1 MKTQIL
7 RLETHDTVTSIC
19 DKLAWAQSPR
29 ILLAFPRRRP
39 PLLGR
44 IDLTLIQRGAARV
57 GGQLAIST
65 LDAKISEAA
74 RIVGIP
80 VFPSIPAAQRLS
92 WRSRDRRRAR
102 SFQPRTA
109 DSLSSLHEQR
119 PSAPAT
125 QLPNWLRV
133 SVFSLGVAAVFA
145 LSALFLPSASIEFP
159 VTAQTQTLDLTVYP
173 GVGIPGVLPGGQIP
187 AVEIQTIVEGQL
199 ETAATGEILVPDQS
213 AQALVTVTNQTEQ
226 AVSMPAGTVLLAQGA
241 PSLRF
246 ATLTS
251 VDLPAGRGEQVDVQ
265 VRAEAPGSSG
275 NVTNG
280 SINTIEGSIGLL
292 VTVANSAPA
301 EGGSDRPGRAASEQD
316 YAQLYDSLLTSLT
329 GTALSRL
336 ITDNPQLMVV
346 PESLVVNEV
355 LEEVRQPSVG
365 QPSDRI
371 RLSLKVVFSSLAV
384 SRTDLNAVATAA
396 LDANLANGQT
406 PLANSL
412 SITQKDVWMVIP
424 GQRLTLDLQAARSTT
439 PILNTTAL
447 FTEIRGLIV
456 GDAGR
461 LIQNQMNL
469 SQTPTIR
476 TSPAWWPRLPLLP
489 FRIQAESS

>member
-44 IDLTLIQRGAARV
+44 IELTLIQRGAARV

-65 LDAKISEAA
+65 LDDKITEAA

-92 WRSRDRRRAR
+92 WRPRDRRRPR
-102 SFQPRTA
+102 SFQPRA
-109 DSLSSLHEQR
+109 AASLSDLHEHR
-119 PSAPAT
+119 PFANSAP
-125 QLPNWLRV
+125 LPNWLRV
-133 SVFSLGVAAVFA
+133 SVFSLGVAAVLA
-145 LSALFLPSASIEFP
+145 LLVMFLPSASIEIP
-159 VTAQTQTLDLTVYP
+159 VSAQTQTLNLTVYP

-187 AVEIQTIVEGQL
+187 AVNIQTVVEGQL
-199 ETAATGEILVPDQS
+199 ETVATGEVLVPDQS
-213 AQALVTVTNQTEQ
+213 AQALVTVTNQTGQ
-226 AVSMPAGTVLLAQGA
+226 TVSIPAGTVLLAQGT

-246 ATLTS
+246 ETLTTL
-251 VDLPAGRGEQVDVQ
+251 DLPAGRGQQVDVQ
-265 VRAEAPGSSG
+265 VRAQAPGALG
-275 NVTNG
+275 NVAAGTI
-280 SINTIEGSIGLL
+280 STIEGPIGLQ
-292 VTVANSAPA
+292 VTVANGTLA

-336 ITDNPQLMVV
+336 STDNSQLMVI

-355 LEEVRQPSVG
+355 VEEIRQPSVG
-365 QPSDRI
+365 QPTDRI
-371 RLSLKVVFSSLAV
+371 RLSLKVVFSCLAV
-384 SRTDLNAVATAA
+384 SRTDLNAVATTA
-396 LDANLANGQT
+396 LDANLVNGQT

-412 SITQKDVWMVIP
+412 SLTQKAAWMVVP

-447 FTEIRGLIV
+447 FAEIRGLKV

-461 LIQNQMNL
+461 LIQNQL
-469 SQTPTIR
+469 DLDQPPTIR
-476 TSPAWWPRLPLLP
+476 TAPAWWPRLPLLP
-489 FRIQAESS
+489 FRIQAKTS